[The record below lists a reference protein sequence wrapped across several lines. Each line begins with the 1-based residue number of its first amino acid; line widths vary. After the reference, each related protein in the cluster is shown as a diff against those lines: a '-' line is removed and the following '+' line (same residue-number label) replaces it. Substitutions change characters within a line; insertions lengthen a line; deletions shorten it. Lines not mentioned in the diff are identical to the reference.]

1 MLNKIDIAIVYVR
14 QSAAA
19 VDDGESASLGMQSE
33 PIVKSSPAHHR
44 HRPQH
49 SHSNPISFNRFR
61 SAVSNVAFHH
71 SHQLVPPNK
80 AGESDEFSMSGHQ
93 HQMGRLRKFT
103 GASLLSR
110 FRSGSKTTSEDDE
123 TPAARAAVTNVD
135 SGHSQQTLH
144 SANVSDPV
152 TGSIVSS
159 SDDVAD
165 HSCASARREQSNC
178 NDAAACAK
186 TEKLINGIDAERESK
201 RLSTNAIDCDERQ
214 NSQEA
219 AHQPDEI
226 VRATISDQISPQQAS
241 APSPKRPSSL
251 PPCNDDSD
259 TDGKETNVYLHL
271 VLLGFFRVYKKV
283 STNGKLVLYLLNR
296 DLIITKDTITPLHAV
311 ITVDAEEVRNKKEKN
326 DGRADWIPIPVR
338 NENSLEISGISVP
351 LKAYATPSTDII
363 SCFIFPLPA
372 QLIFAQIL
380 LTFRYGRDD
389 EEVMGLKLSNESVLC
404 VEQIYPLLP
413 GAPLPQPLTKC
424 QEVLMKRLGP
434 NAHLVNLKLNHT
446 VPASVRLLPA
456 KEYRGAA
463 IGINY
468 DLRIYTAES
477 IEEKPQRR
485 SQIRMAIRLV
495 QYAPLD
501 LQQTEAPLLR
511 LDKHFLLRE
520 GALKVEVG
528 LDRQWYT
535 QGSPINV
542 CVRIHN
548 RSSRIVKKI
557 QIKAVQHVDVTMF
570 SNGKF
575 KNTIAISEEMDGL
588 PLTTGNTLDRQYPLT
603 LMENGGGRHWVALE
617 DRYGRLTATLA
628 STTLKSEP
636 NERHFFAIYISYYVK
651 VRLVVSGV
659 GGDVSTKIPFILMR
673 DGPEIMPVETENTS
687 DDAIQSAQSPQRQSS
702 PPPSFNNAST
712 LVDVNHTKCVVENAP
727 LSTETGLADTELK
740 LEPKLLT
747 TDQENSLNEI
757 QQIPDRPSSPIEEVE

>member
-1 MLNKIDIAIVYVR
+1 
-14 QSAAA
+14 
-19 VDDGESASLGMQSE
+19 MQLE
-33 PIVKSSPAHHR
+33 PIVKSLPVHHR
-44 HRPQH
+44 HRTQH
-49 SHSNPISFNRFR
+49 SHSNSISFNLFH
-61 SAVSNVAFHH
+61 SAVSNVASHH

-80 AGESDEFSMSGHQ
+80 AGKSDEFSMSGHQ

-110 FRSGSKTTSEDDE
+110 FRSGSKTTSEEDE

-152 TGSIVSS
+152 TGCTISS

-165 HSCASARREQSNC
+165 HSCASARREESNC
-178 NDAAACAK
+178 NDAAACVK
-186 TEKLINGIDAERESK
+186 MEKLINGIDAERESK
-201 RLSTNAIDCDERQ
+201 RLSANATDCDERQ

-219 AHQPDEI
+219 AHQSDEI
-226 VRATISDQISPQQAS
+226 VRGTISDQISPHQAS

-259 TDGKETNVYLHL
+259 TDGV
-271 VLLGFFRVYKKV
+271 RVYKKV

-311 ITVDAEEVRNKKEKN
+311 ITVDAEEVRNKK
-326 DGRADWIPIPVR
+326 
-338 NENSLEISGISVP
+338 
-351 LKAYATPSTDII
+351 
-363 SCFIFPLPA
+363 
-372 QLIFAQIL
+372 IFAQIL

-404 VEQIYPLLP
+404 VEQVYPLLP
-413 GAPLPQPLTKC
+413 GVPAPQPLTKC

-575 KNTIAISEEMDGL
+575 KNTIAVSEETDGL
-588 PLTTGNTLDRQYPLT
+588 PLTTGNTLDRQYGLA

-651 VRLVVSGV
+651 VRLIVSGV
-659 GGDVSTKIPFILMR
+659 GGDVSTKIPFVLMR
-673 DGPEIMPVETENTS
+673 DGPEIMPVETENTN

-702 PPPSFNNAST
+702 LPTYCNNAST
-712 LVDVNHTKCVVENAP
+712 LDDVNHTKCVVENAP
-727 LSTETGLADTELK
+727 LLKEKELVDTELHS
-740 LEPKLLT
+740 EPKLLISN
-747 TDQENSLNEI
+747 QETSLNEI
-757 QQIPDRPSSPIEEVE
+757 QQNPDRSSSPIEGVE

>member
-1 MLNKIDIAIVYVR
+1 
-14 QSAAA
+14 
-19 VDDGESASLGMQSE
+19 MQSE
-33 PIVKSSPAHHR
+33 PIVKSSPVHPR
-44 HRPQH
+44 HRAQH

-61 SAVSNVAFHH
+61 SAVNNVAFHH
-71 SHQLVPPNK
+71 FHQLVPPNK
-80 AGESDEFSMSGHQ
+80 AVESDEFSMSGHQ

-110 FRSGSKTTSEDDE
+110 FRSGSKTTSEEDE

-135 SGHSQQTLH
+135 SGPQQTLH

-152 TGSIVSS
+152 TGCIVSS

-165 HSCASARREQSNC
+165 HSWASARREQSNC
-178 NDAAACAK
+178 NDAAAGDE
-186 TEKLINGIDAERESK
+186 TEKLINGIEAERESK
-201 RLSTNAIDCDERQ
+201 RSSTNATDCDERQ
-214 NSQEA
+214 SWQEV
-219 AHQPDEI
+219 AHQADETQ
-226 VRATISDQISPQQAS
+226 RATLSDQISPQQAS

-259 TDGKETNVYLHL
+259 TDGV
-271 VLLGFFRVYKKV
+271 RVYKKV

-311 ITVDAEEVRNKKEKN
+311 ITVDAEEVRNKK
-326 DGRADWIPIPVR
+326 
-338 NENSLEISGISVP
+338 
-351 LKAYATPSTDII
+351 
-363 SCFIFPLPA
+363 
-372 QLIFAQIL
+372 IFAQIL

-413 GAPLPQPLTKC
+413 GARLPQPLTKC

-495 QYAPLD
+495 QYAPLE

-575 KNTIAISEEMDGL
+575 KNTIAILEEMDGL

-628 STTLKSEP
+628 STTLKSDP

-687 DDAIQSAQSPQRQSS
+687 DDANQSAQSPQRQTS
-702 PPPSFNNAST
+702 PPPSLNNAST
-712 LVDVNHTKCVVENAP
+712 LDDVSHTKCVVENAP
-727 LSTETGLADTELK
+727 LSKETGLVDTELH
-740 LEPKLLT
+740 LEPKSLT
-747 TDQENSLNEI
+747 SDQENSLNEI
-757 QQIPDRPSSPIEEVE
+757 QQIPDRSSSPIEGVSQQNNIYLLFIHDRENEIPIESERRPHFPPSTCSWPCAFRTASTVSFRRCDGKDLQFPTLFHSFDWRTGTIGDLLNLA